1 MESAAEKDHG
11 GFSHVELQEMKDHRI
26 KVSLSVERSRSIK
39 DTASASELRIA
50 VGLRVFYVVSNRL
63 GESGPVA
70 CVSSSHLTPS
80 SKASQGSIY
89 DAFVYC
95 LSNTWVK
102 GLSIYVPQLL
112 QHTRVMAE
120 GKHIKRTQPQAP

>member
-1 MESAAEKDHG
+1 MESAAKKDHG
-11 GFSHVELQEMKDHRI
+11 GFCHVEIQEMKNHMI
-26 KVSLSVERSRSIK
+26 KVSLSAERSRSVK
-39 DTASASELRIA
+39 DTASVSGIRIA
-50 VGLRVFYVVSNRL
+50 AGLRVSYVVSNRL

-70 CVSSSHLTPS
+70 CASSSHLTPS

-89 DAFVYC
+89 DAFVCC

-120 GKHIKRTQPQAP
+120 G